1 MCLLVNKFSF
11 DHFVS
16 HIKQNRTEKLNFVVC
31 QSISDQRYYR
41 TWDIV
46 QTNRKPKLLLNNH
59 YCVQTYIYYS
69 RAPIL
74 VKVKSLFYWKDFLKE
89 SLANPFHRSN
99 WLKTIR
105 KTSPWLK
112 KKGEN
117 AGSCVRVVL
126 VLCSNNLIVNI
137 NEVSNNVSLN
147 IIYHMCLAYVVR
159 LENVLIV
166 SVYMAFMRIFQI
178 CIFQTFLILFS
189 RLTLFCKYLLIA
201 IDFVMN

>member
-16 HIKQNRTEKLNFVVC
+16 HIKQKRTEKLNFVVC

-74 VKVKSLFYWKDFLKE
+74 VKVKSLFYWMDFFKE
-89 SLANPFHRSN
+89 SLATLFTGQTDWKPQEKHLLGSRRRV
-99 WLKTIR
+99 KT
-105 KTSPWLK
+105 P
-112 KKGEN
+112 GHAFVN
-117 AGSCVRVVL
+117 AHW
-126 VLCSNNLIVNI
+126 LCS
-137 NEVSNNVSLN
+137 
-147 IIYHMCLAYVVR
+147 
-159 LENVLIV
+159 
-166 SVYMAFMRIFQI
+166 
-178 CIFQTFLILFS
+178 
-189 RLTLFCKYLLIA
+189 FCVPITWL
-201 IDFVMN
+201 